1 MQAEKPTPPPT
12 SQAIVLDAQRRHGTH
27 TTHHS
32 WLNDTRQTQRT
43 CSRPALLSNQRCSSG
58 VLEGRHP
65 GGVHT
70 TGRRGVASIV
80 RALQWDATQQIPP
93 HSSQLSANQPSKQ
106 ASSVPLR
113 RPPPARTHTRTHT
126 PHDDLPE
133 SRARDTARLRT
144 TASVLRCTVIPSLP
158 ASRAAVPPSRR
169 RHAGPSRRLRE
180 GTPSRAV

>member
-27 TTHHS
+27 TTHHR
-32 WLNDTRQTQRT
+32 WLNGTRHTQCT

-65 GGVHT
+65 GGVRT
-70 TGRRGVASIV
+70 TGRRGVTSIV

-106 ASSVPLR
+106 APCPSGGPSPHAHTHPHSR
-113 RPPPARTHTRTHT
+113 WPPRV
-126 PHDDLPE
+126 
-133 SRARDTARLRT
+133 SRAR
-144 TASVLRCTVIPSLP
+144 RCKAAYDGVGATLHRHPVSAGVTNCRPSF
-158 ASRAAVPPSRR
+158 
-169 RHAGPSRRLRE
+169 
-180 GTPSRAV
+180 